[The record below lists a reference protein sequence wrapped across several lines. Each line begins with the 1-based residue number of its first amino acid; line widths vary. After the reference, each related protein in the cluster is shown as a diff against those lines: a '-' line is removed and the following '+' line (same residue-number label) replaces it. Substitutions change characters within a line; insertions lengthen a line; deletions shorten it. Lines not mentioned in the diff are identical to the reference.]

1 MTERNGTVSPW
12 KNRVTPIRDELWEG
26 EAERLKGRYNSFE
39 SLIPVLLPVSPWGG
53 TSQRQ

>member
-39 SLIPVLLPVSPWGG
+39 SFIPVLLPFCPWGG